1 MPPNDPIFTFGCP
14 IFPIIFAF
22 SVLSEQLN
30 ITAVSFSELSEKT
43 LFPSITLTTL
53 EHFNVISV
61 EFPVPLFIFVSF
73 FDKSSDT
80 LEHFNIISFEPPLS
94 NNGISDLPIFFTVFE
109 HFS

>member
-1 MPPNDPIFTFGCP
+1 MPPKDPIFTFGCP

-43 LFPSITLTTL
+43 LFPSIITLTIF

-61 EFPVPLFIFVSF
+61 VFTVPLFIVASF
-73 FDKSSDT
+73 FRRFSDVP
-80 LEHFNIISFEPPLS
+80 EHFKTMLF
-94 NNGISDLPIFFTVFE
+94 
-109 HFS
+109 